1 MKNNLVLPLTPAL
14 RDEIIRYYFVLN
26 GEISF
31 KELAKSFDV
40 SLSQVERA
48 LNRYFKKRA

>member
-14 RDEIIRYYFVLN
+14 RDEMIRYYFVLK

-40 SLSQVERA
+40 PLSQVETS
-48 LNRYFKKRA
+48 LNYHFKKRA